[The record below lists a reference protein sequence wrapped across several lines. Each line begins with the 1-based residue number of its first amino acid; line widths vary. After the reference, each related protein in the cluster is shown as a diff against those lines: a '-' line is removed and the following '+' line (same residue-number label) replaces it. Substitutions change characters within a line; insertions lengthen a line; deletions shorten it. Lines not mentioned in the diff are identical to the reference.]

1 MPPPAASVKFPVNQT
16 LVFAATKS
24 GNGAGVVDIVA
35 KAKQKTYDPSTAEK
49 AKKKAKEMYD
59 KKLLYAERKEK
70 LGQLSALD
78 ATLSSKA
85 PSGVRDLVPRSFASS
100 HDDATAAGENKKK
113 TASSTSS
120 RVFGGAMTK
129 AQKAHMAM
137 EWEPL

>member
-16 LVFAATKS
+16 LVFAATNS
-24 GNGAGVVDIVA
+24 GNGTGVVDIVA
-35 KAKQKTYDPSTAEK
+35 KAKEKTYDPSTAEK

-59 KKLLYAERKEK
+59 KKLLDAERKEK

-85 PSGVRDLVPRSFASS
+85 PSGVRDLVPRSFAST
-100 HDDATAAGENKKK
+100 HDENKKK